1 LVHVSQCVIGTRHER
16 RAHSRLRGG
25 FRRIVRRVRAAR
37 RIILCTAYDLF
48 ALPGQEFGVIRNGLD
63 HEGPPDRHDIWSGG
77 VRSQLGTEPRQRTS
91 ERILMPD
98 HAERIL
104 MPDHAPAPAGRRIAL
119 IAHDNKK
126 RDMLEWAE
134 YNLDLLAGHELF
146 ATATTGH
153 LLQQELGLAVTC
165 FRSGP
170 YGGDQQIGARIA
182 EGEIDLLV
190 FLWDPLEPHPH
201 DPDVKALLRVAVV
214 CNIPVACNR
223 ATADFMISSPLMD
236 RSHQQWDPA
245 SGQARHNQAALTLTR
260 AS

>member
-1 LVHVSQCVIGTRHER
+1 
-16 RAHSRLRGG
+16 
-25 FRRIVRRVRAAR
+25 
-37 RIILCTAYDLF
+37 
-48 ALPGQEFGVIRNGLD
+48 
-63 HEGPPDRHDIWSGG
+63 
-77 VRSQLGTEPRQRTS
+77 
-91 ERILMPD
+91 
-98 HAERIL
+98 
-104 MPDHAPAPAGRRIAL
+104 MPDHAPVPTGRRIAL
-119 IAHDNKK
+119 IAHDNNK
-126 RDMLEWAE
+126 RDMLEWAD

-153 LLQQELGLAVTC
+153 LLQGLGLPVTC

-223 ATADFMISSPLMD
+223 ATADFMISSPLMS

-245 SGQARHNQAALTLTR
+245 SGQARHNQPALTVAR

>member
-1 LVHVSQCVIGTRHER
+1 ML
-16 RAHSRLRGG
+16 
-25 FRRIVRRVRAAR
+25 
-37 RIILCTAYDLF
+37 
-48 ALPGQEFGVIRNGLD
+48 
-63 HEGPPDRHDIWSGG
+63 
-77 VRSQLGTEPRQRTS
+77 
-91 ERILMPD
+91 
-98 HAERIL
+98 
-104 MPDHAPAPAGRRIAL
+104 DHAPPPAGRRIAL

-126 RDMLEWAE
+126 RDMLEWAA

-153 LLQQELGLAVTC
+153 LLEQQLKLPLTC

-223 ATADFMISSPLMD
+223 ATADFLISSPLMGRD
-236 RSHQQWDPA
+236 HQQWDPA
-245 SGQARHNQAALTLTR
+245 SGQGRRNQAALTAAR
-260 AS
+260 AG